1 MSSCRPRID
10 EGMHFQVIIIAETV
24 RGPRFGPTPSRSRGR
39 RLSAVIVQPIDA
51 AQPELSLPLEELPC
65 FYLIFYNR
73 ELARAS
79 RKLVIRPI
87 RLLHV
92 IIFILLFSIVDISFV
107 IFNSF
112 VISKCICHFII
123 KVLYNKVSY
132 DDSSIYKQKTTH
144 GKFRLFS

>member
-1 MSSCRPRID
+1 MSSCRPRRD

-24 RGPRFGPTPSRSRGR
+24 RGLRFGPTPSRSRGR

-87 RLLHV
+87 RLLNV
-92 IIFILLFSIVDISFV
+92 IIFILLFSIIDISFV
-107 IFNSF
+107 RN
-112 VISKCICHFII
+112 V
-123 KVLYNKVSY
+123 
-132 DDSSIYKQKTTH
+132 
-144 GKFRLFS
+144 

>member
-1 MSSCRPRID
+1 MTERDYVTRSLRRRIYVFVSAAHRRGNALSGD
-10 EGMHFQVIIIAETV
+10 HYFRD

-39 RLSAVIVQPIDA
+39 RLSAVIVQSIDA
-51 AQPELSLPLEELPC
+51 AQPELSLPLKELPC

-92 IIFILLFSIVDISFV
+92 IIFILLFSIIDISFV
-107 IFNSF
+107 RN
-112 VISKCICHFII
+112 V
-123 KVLYNKVSY
+123 
-132 DDSSIYKQKTTH
+132 
-144 GKFRLFS
+144 